1 MTVVSLLL
9 FLSLFLSLH
18 FNTSRPQEWIKAG
31 FWYTGSEF
39 PVPNINSALFTHL
52 ICAFAYIHPSTH
64 ELFLRDSDEPYVSSF
79 TSTIKRSNPSVTPLL
94 SIWTQNGYY
103 ADNGNS
109 SDFLTMAEN
118 PVYRKSFIDSS
129 IKMAR
134 NYGFEGL
141 DLSVSTLLSTKGN
154 MTSLGTLFDEFRA
167 AVDTELTH
175 GRTKLILT
183 MWGHYSPGLDSV
195 SYPVDSVCRNFDWVH
210 VRSYDFH
217 TPLKD
222 NFTAGHAALYDPS
235 NRVNTDYGIN
245 EWIRSGLPASKLVLG
260 LAYHG
265 YAWTLVDPRDNGIGA
280 PAKGLAI
287 TRDGSMS
294 YEYIRMYL
302 KSYRTS
308 TVYNSS
314 YVVNYCTIGSFW
326 IGFDAQEAIRT
337 KVAYAKKKGLLGYN
351 VWQVPNDYNW
361 ELSKAA
367 AQEDKYRHQK
377 RLLVITLSI
386 VASIILLLGCIICY
400 LRRRIIS
407 KVKLMMSRDKSSSYN
422 QQVIS
427 FADIREAT
435 NNFSEENKL
444 GEVKR
449 LSQDSK
455 QGLEEFKNE
464 VMIATRLQHV
474 NLVKLL
480 GFCTER
486 EEKMLIY
493 EFMPNK
499 SLDFYLFDPSRRSM
513 LNWEKWVDI
522 IEGIIQGLLY
532 LQEYSR
538 LTIIHRDLKA
548 SNILLDAEMKPRIS
562 DFGIARSFQNN
573 EIEATTDRIV
583 GTYGCVPPEYIKEG
597 VYSRKYDV
605 YSFGVLLL
613 QIISGKK
620 NYYVYGPHQNL
631 NLLEYAYVLW
641 KEGRG
646 MEFIDPS
653 FDDAFSR
660 YKPTRCMQVALLCV
674 EEKWEQRPSVLEVSA
689 MLRNEYANVPM
700 PKRPAFSTNKY
711 EEEKK
716 IGTTEKLHSVDI
728 ATISQLLPR

>member
-1 MTVVSLLL
+1 MTIFSLLLLL
-9 FLSLFLSLH
+9 FLSLT
-18 FNTSRPQEWIKAG
+18 NTSTPQQTWIKAG

-52 ICAFAYIHPSTH
+52 ICAFAYIDPSTH
-64 ELFLRDSDEPYVSSF
+64 KLFLRDSDEPYISTF
-79 TSTIKRSNPSVTPLL
+79 TSTIKRTNPSVTPLL

-103 ADNGNS
+103 ADIENS
-109 SDFLTMAEN
+109 TDFLTMTEN
-118 PVYRKSFIDSS
+118 PAYRKSFIESS
-129 IKMAR
+129 IKTAR
-134 NYGFEGL
+134 IYGFEGL

-154 MTSLGTLFDEFRA
+154 MTNLGTLFNEFRA

-175 GRTKLILT
+175 DRAKLILT
-183 MWGHYSPGLDSV
+183 MWGHYSPELDSV
-195 SYPVDSVCRNFDWVH
+195 SYPVDSVHKNFDWVH

-217 TPLKD
+217 TPLTD

-235 NRVNTDYGIN
+235 SRVNTDYGIN
-245 EWIRSGLPASKLVLG
+245 EWIRRGLPANKLVLG

-265 YAWTLVDPRDNGIGA
+265 YAWTLVDPRDNRIGA

-302 KSYRTS
+302 KSYRIN

-314 YVVNYCTIGSFW
+314 YVVNYCAIGSFW
-326 IGFDAQEAIRT
+326 IGFDDQEAIRT

-367 AQEDKYRHQK
+367 AQEEDKYRHRK
-377 RLLVITLSI
+377 RLMVITLST
-386 VASIILLLGCIICY
+386 VACIILLLGYIICH

-407 KVKLMMSRDKSSSYN
+407 KVKQMMNRGKSSSHN

-444 GEVKR
+444 GEGGYGPVYKGRLSNGQEIAVKR
-449 LSQDSK
+449 LSHDSK

-464 VMIATRLQHV
+464 VTIATRLQHV

-493 EFMPNK
+493 EYMPNK
-499 SLDFYLFDPSRRSM
+499 SLDFYLF
-513 LNWEKWVDI
+513 
-522 IEGIIQGLLY
+522 
-532 LQEYSR
+532 
-538 LTIIHRDLKA
+538 
-548 SNILLDAEMKPRIS
+548 

-573 EIEATTDRIV
+573 EIEASTDRIV

-613 QIISGKK
+613 QVLSGKK

-631 NLLEYAYVLW
+631 SLLEYAYVLW

-653 FDDAFSR
+653 LDDAFSR
-660 YKPTRCMQVALLCV
+660 YKLTRCMQVALLCV

-689 MLRNEYANVPM
+689 MLRNEYASVPM
-700 PKRPAFSTNKY
+700 PRRPAFSTNKDD
-711 EEEKK
+711 EEKK
-716 IGTTEKLHSVDI
+716 NGMTEELHSVDI